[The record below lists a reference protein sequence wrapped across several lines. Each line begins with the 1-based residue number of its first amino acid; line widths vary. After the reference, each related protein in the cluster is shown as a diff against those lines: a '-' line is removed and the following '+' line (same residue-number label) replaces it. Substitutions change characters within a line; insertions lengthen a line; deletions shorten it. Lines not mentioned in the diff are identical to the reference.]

1 MKILKYKKYD
11 LVLSKLLVLYK
22 NLKYIHVHVGTLVLK
37 MYCVCARDVGVCFHE
52 EE

>member
-1 MKILKYKKYD
+1 MKILKYKKYMIWFYPNC
-11 LVLSKLLVLYK
+11 LYYKK
-22 NLKYIHVHVGTLVLK
+22 NKYIHVHVGTLVLK